1 MPTYSAPQ
9 QEYRFIVRR
18 FLGLERFA
26 CLPGYEDSSPETL
39 NAFLDGAARV
49 CEGVAQ
55 PLNQSGD
62 KEGCR
67 WHDGAVSTPKGFK
80 EAYRQF
86 VDGGWVGLGFAPED
100 GGKGL
105 PGVFAEIFSEMLCS
119 ANMAFSGYIELSE
132 AVLAAVRTHG
142 DAVQKSLYLSKLA
155 SGEWTGA
162 MHLTE
167 AHAGSDLRLLKTRA
181 VPHPDGSYRIHGSKS
196 FITNAE
202 HDLAENIVHLV
213 LARIP
218 GSPAGSG
225 GLSLFIVPKFR
236 PEADGSLGARNA
248 IECVSIEHK
257 MGLRAAPTGVIHYD
271 GAVGTLIGEENQGL
285 RAMFTTVNDARLGV
299 AIQGLGQAEVAYQNA
314 ARYAK
319 ERQQGYP
326 IVRGM
331 RGDTQTVAIAAHPD
345 VRRMLLTMRAFTESA
360 RGLALWVALQI
371 DVADAHP
378 DPAERA
384 RAENLIALLTPVIKA
399 HFTDWGSEVA
409 NLALQCFGGY
419 GYVQETGVEQFVRDV
434 RVTQIY
440 EGTNG
445 IQALEL
451 VRRKLTLD
459 GGQGVAEFFGMLSR
473 SIATASSE
481 VRLLPL
487 AQALDRACSD
497 LRTATE
503 WMRER
508 LGSGLLEPA
517 AGATDYLRLF
527 GLVALGWVWLEYA
540 LLATRALEEEGG
552 DRAFFEQKLV
562 VARFYMRRMLPETQL
577 LLQRAQLGSADL
589 MALADEDL

>member
-1 MPTYSAPQ
+1 MPIYNAPQ
-9 QEYRFIVRR
+9 EEYQFIVNR
-18 FLGLERFA
+18 FLHLERFA
-26 CLPGYEDSSPETL
+26 CIPGYEDASPETL
-39 NAFLDGAARV
+39 NTFLDGAARI
-49 CEGVAQ
+49 CESVAQ

-62 KEGCR
+62 REGCR
-67 WHDGAVSTPKGFK
+67 WHDGAVTTPTGFK

-86 VDGGWVGLGFAPED
+86 VDGGWVGLGFATEN

-132 AVLAAVRTHG
+132 AVLAAVCAHG
-142 DAVQKSLYLSKLA
+142 NAAQKSLYLPKLG

-181 VPHPDGSYRIHGSKS
+181 VPQPDGSYRIYGSKS

-225 GLSLFIVPKFR
+225 GLSLFIVPKFL
-236 PEADGSLGARNA
+236 PDDDGSLGARNA
-248 IECVSIEHK
+248 VECVSIEHK
-257 MGLRAAPTGVIHYD
+257 MGLRAAPTGVINYD
-271 GAVGTLIGEENQGL
+271 GAVGTLVGEVNQGL

-314 ARYAK
+314 AHYAK

-326 IVRGM
+326 IVRGV
-331 RGDTQTVAIAAHPD
+331 RGDAQTVAIAAHPD

-360 RGLALWVALQI
+360 RGLALWIALQI

-378 DPAERA
+378 DSRERA
-384 RAENLIALLTPVIKA
+384 KAESLIALLTPVIKA

-409 NLALQCFGGY
+409 NQALQCFGGY

-459 GGQGVAEFFGMLSR
+459 DGRGVTEFFGILSS
-473 SIATASSE
+473 SIATASADDT
-481 VRLLPL
+481 LLPL
-487 AQALDRACSD
+487 AQALDRAFSD
-497 LRTATE
+497 LRTATA

-508 LGSGLLEPA
+508 LGNGLLEPA

-527 GLVALGWVWLEYA
+527 GVVALGWIWLEYA
-540 LLATRALEEEGG
+540 TLATHAIEEEGVG
-552 DRAFFEQKLV
+552 RAFFEQKLV
-562 VARFYMRRMLPETQL
+562 VARFYVRRILPETQL
-577 LLQRAQLGSADL
+577 LLHRAQLGSADL
-589 MALADEDL
+589 MVLADEDL